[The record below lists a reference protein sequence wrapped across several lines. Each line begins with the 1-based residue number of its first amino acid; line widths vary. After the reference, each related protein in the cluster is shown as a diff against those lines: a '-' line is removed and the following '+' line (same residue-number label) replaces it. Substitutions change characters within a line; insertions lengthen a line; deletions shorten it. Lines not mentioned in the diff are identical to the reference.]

1 MNFLFLIAQTLV
13 FVGGLWLL
21 YAALPS
27 KYKFP
32 ILKRTIFA
40 VSFIVLAITV
50 FNGARNNGPR
60 MTLESYSTP
69 PPEKVEVKESPALIE
84 EKNRSTVFSDRLKNE

>member
-32 ILKRTIFA
+32 LLKRAILA
-40 VSFIVLAITV
+40 GSFIVIAIAV

-60 MTLESYSTP
+60 LTLESHNIQ
-69 PPEKVEVKESPALIE
+69 PPEKAEVKESPALIE
-84 EKNRSTVFSDRLKNE
+84 DINRSTVFSDRLKNE